1 MNQKMLGVT
10 IERQTQNDILD
21 KIVKNITSQAGFLH
35 IVSLNPENLV
45 IAQENEK
52 FRKALNDAQIR
63 IVDGFG
69 IVLAS
74 KILNVEA
81 GERVTGINLMKK
93 LIDTA
98 SKMRLKVLLIGGRP
112 NLALRLAECY
122 GKKYPEAEFLGI
134 EGVANIQN
142 PKKEEEEKIFSI
154 VLDYKPNL
162 VFVAFGSPD
171 QELWL
176 SRHKDQF
183 INMVCMGVGGAFDYL
198 SGTIPRAPFLIRKIG
213 LEWVF
218 RLVVQPWR
226 WRRQLRLISF
236 LFLVSRKHFCFLGVK
251 RSS

>member
-1 MNQKMLGVT
+1 MLGVT
-10 IERQTQNDILD
+10 IENRTKKDILD
-21 KIVKNITSQAGFLH
+21 KIVKNIASPAGFFH

-45 IAQENEK
+45 IAQENEEFK
-52 FRKALNDAQIR
+52 KALNDAQIR

-69 IVLAS
+69 VVVAS
-74 KILNVEA
+74 KILKIEA
-81 GERVTGINLMKK
+81 GERFTGVDLMKEIVK
-93 LIDTA
+93 TTQRV
-98 SKMRLKVLLIGGRP
+98 RLKVLLIGGRA
-112 NLALRLAECY
+112 NLALRLAQCY
-122 GKKYPEAEFLGI
+122 SKKYPEAEFLGI

-162 VFVAFGSPD
+162 VFVAFGSPY

-183 INMVCMGVGGAFDYL
+183 KNMVCMGVGGAFDFV
-198 SGTIPRAPFLIRKIG
+198 SGTVLRAPFLIRKIG
-213 LEWVF
+213 LEWMF

-226 WRRQLRLISF
+226 WRRQLCLISF
-236 LFLVSRKHFCFLGVK
+236 LFLLFREYFCFLDVK